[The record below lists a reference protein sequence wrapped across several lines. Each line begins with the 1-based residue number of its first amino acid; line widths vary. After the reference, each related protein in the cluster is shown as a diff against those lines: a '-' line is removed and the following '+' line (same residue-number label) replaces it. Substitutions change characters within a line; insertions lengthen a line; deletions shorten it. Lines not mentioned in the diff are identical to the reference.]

1 MEKLKI
7 VEIRKPDKIGNIY
20 YDSATASLHVLNDCI
35 SKCRD
40 LKFDIVR
47 FRASHEEM
55 PFCCVKCL
63 CSAALEL
70 SKAQNAMVEIAKDL
84 EKIRLTFGGVE
95 L

>member
-1 MEKLKI
+1 MKKVKI
-7 VEIRKPDKIGNIY
+7 EEIRKPDKIGNIY

-35 SKCRD
+35 GKCRD
-40 LKFDIVR
+40 LTLDIVR

-70 SKAQNAMVEIAKDL
+70 SKAQHAMTEIANEL
-84 EKIRLTFGGVE
+84 ERIRLMFGGDE
-95 L
+95 S

>member
-1 MEKLKI
+1 MENVKI
-7 VEIRKPDKIGNIY
+7 VEVRKPDKIGNIY
-20 YDSATASLHVLNDCI
+20 YDSASASLHVLNECI

-47 FRASHEEM
+47 FRVSHEDL
-55 PFCCVKCL
+55 PFCCVECL

-70 SKAQNAMVEIAKDL
+70 AKAQDAIIEIAKDL
-84 EKIRLTFGGVE
+84 EKIRLTFGGVK

>member
-1 MEKLKI
+1 MEKVKI
-7 VEIRKPDKIGNIY
+7 VEVPMPDKIGEIN
-20 YDSATASLHVLNDCI
+20 YDSASASLNVLNDCI

-47 FRASHEEM
+47 FRVSHEDM
-55 PFCCVKCL
+55 PFCCVECL

-70 SKAQNAMVEIAKDL
+70 AKAQNAMIEIAKDL
-84 EKIRLTFGGVE
+84 EKIRLIFGGDK

>member
-1 MEKLKI
+1 MKVKI
-7 VEIRKPDKIGNIY
+7 EEIRKPDKIGNIY

-40 LKFDIVR
+40 LEYDIVR
-47 FRASHEEM
+47 FRTSHEEL
-55 PFCCVKCL
+55 PFCCVKCI

-70 SKAQNAMVEIAKDL
+70 SKAQKAMTEIAVEL
-84 EKIRLTFGGVE
+84 EKIRLVYGGAK

>member
-1 MEKLKI
+1 MKKVKI
-7 VEIRKPDKIGNIY
+7 VDARMPDKIGNIY
-20 YDSATASLHVLNDCI
+20 YDSASASLHVLNDCI

-47 FRASHEEM
+47 FRVSHEDM
-55 PFCCVKCL
+55 PFCCVECL

-70 SKAQNAMVEIAKDL
+70 AKAQNAMIEIAKNL
-84 EKIRLTFGGVE
+84 EEIRLIYSGGA

>member
-1 MEKLKI
+1 MKKVKI
-7 VEIRKPDKIGNIY
+7 VEVTKPDKIGNIY
-20 YDSATASLHVLNDCI
+20 YDSASASLHVLNDCI

-47 FRASHEEM
+47 FRVSHEDM
-55 PFCCVKCL
+55 PFCCVECL

-70 SKAQNAMVEIAKDL
+70 AKAQNAMIEIAKDL
-84 EKIRLTFGGVE
+84 EKIRLVFGGDK

>member
-1 MEKLKI
+1 MEVKI
-7 VEIRKPDKIGNIY
+7 VEVRKPDKIGNIY
-20 YDSATASLHVLNDCI
+20 YDTASASLHVLNGCI

-70 SKAQNAMVEIAKDL
+70 SKAQKAMTEISLEL
-84 EKIRLTFGGVE
+84 EKIRLVYGGAI